1 MKGRVYKDT
10 SPEAEKRRAANR
22 EACRRHYR
30 RKKLGLPTLRVKTD
44 LSHLTEDERQEYR
57 RKAKQQDNARRMAQ
71 VNGLAKDGI
80 ISPSHIQHDEPL
92 SRYLADK
99 MVRQEAGIS
108 TRPGFNIIGDGC
120 FRARRYQHHS

>member
-1 MKGRVYKDT
+1 MKPRVYKDM

-22 EACRRHYR
+22 EASRRFYR
-30 RKKLGLPTLRVKTD
+30 RKKLGLPPLKIMPK

-57 RKAKQQDNARRMAQ
+57 RKAKAEDNKRRMGL

-80 ISPSHIQHDEPL
+80 ISPSHVQHDEPL

-99 MVRQEAGIS
+99 MIRQEAGIS
-108 TRPGFNIIGDGC
+108 TRAGFNIIGDGC
-120 FRARRYQHHS
+120 FRARSYPHHS